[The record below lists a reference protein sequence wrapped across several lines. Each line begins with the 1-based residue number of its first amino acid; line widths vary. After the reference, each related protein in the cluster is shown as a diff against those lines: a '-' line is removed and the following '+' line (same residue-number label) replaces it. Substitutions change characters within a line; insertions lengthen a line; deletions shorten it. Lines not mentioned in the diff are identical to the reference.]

1 MQNDFFF
8 NPLVSII
15 IPVFNGAN
23 YVREAID
30 SALCQTY
37 GNIEVI
43 VVDDGSNDNLATKS
57 ICLSYG
63 LKVKYIEKKNG
74 GVSSALNCGIRA
86 MSGEYFSWLSHD
98 DVYYPNKIQ
107 KQVEVLCKTKNRD
120 VIIFTNYV
128 YIDSNSKLLKK
139 TAVNELG
146 NNNPIYSI
154 IMGNL
159 NGCSL
164 LIPVK
169 CFHKVGLFDEEL
181 RTIQDYALFA
191 KFAENFKFVHIPDF
205 LVKSRIHGMQQGTQ
219 NRVLHLAAA
228 DNFFFELLKR
238 YEEIELKG
246 LPASEPLVYLW
257 FSFRFLR
264 NNYIRSALKSKQIA
278 CHKILTEPIIPKFKL
293 LIIYF
298 YYFYMKIYLWRFAY
312 FIYSKIKG
320 L

>member
-1 MQNDFFF
+1 MQNDFIF

-23 YVREAID
+23 YVKEAID
-30 SALCQTY
+30 SALGQTY

-107 KQVEVLCKTKNRD
+107 KQVEVLYNTKNRD

-146 NNNPIYSI
+146 NNNSIYSI

-164 LIPVK
+164 LIPAK
-169 CFHKVGLFDEEL
+169 CFQKIGLFDEEL

-191 KFAENFKFVHIPDF
+191 KLAENYKFVHIPDF

-246 LPASEPLVYLW
+246 LPASESIVYLW
-257 FSFRFLR
+257 FSYRFSR
-264 NNYIRSALKSKQIA
+264 NNYTRSALQARQIA
-278 CHKILTEPIIPKFKL
+278 CHKILIEPIIPKFKWL
-293 LIIYF
+293 TIYL
-298 YYFYMKIYLWRFAY
+298 YYFYIKLYLWRFSYY
-312 FIYSKIKG
+312 FYGKIKG